1 MQLENKNKME
11 FNKDNMNEIIREYLG
26 ISNECLKYFDIAEL
40 EHNITTIIDKYIN
53 DKRDIGYIL
62 ESDIMYAS
70 DNEEDIQ
77 VLEMINGIAVYENLI
92 NMESE
97 EE

>member
-1 MQLENKNKME
+1 MQLENKNKMQ

-26 ISNECLKYFDIAEL
+26 ISNEYLKYFNIAEL
-40 EHNITTIIDKYIN
+40 EHNIIMIIDKYIN
-53 DKRDIGYIL
+53 DKRDIEYIL

-70 DNEEDIQ
+70 DNEKDIQ
-77 VLEMINGIAVYENLI
+77 VLEMINGIVVYENLI

-97 EE
+97 E